1 MTVRTI
7 DEIFRDFNI
16 DGVPLSGLFHPFKPD
31 IRDTLKALFE
41 GGNFP
46 DNRIIRLN
54 NANEGTPNE
63 IIVTASV
70 DIPAAAYQVLY
81 ILNVTQENTGPV
93 KVTGAINRDLVT
105 NTNQPVIAGYLQP
118 GMALL
123 CIDTGTELRLLS
135 YGDAE
140 AILTAAEGV
149 LDDLIARSVGA
160 FPSDADAEQYLADR
174 SLAAGEGTIY
184 FNTTDKVWKYWDGN
198 SWQAFPYA
206 TVADG
211 AVTDSKLPEFS
222 PTSSPSTAK
231 MRFQASSA
239 AGVLAGAIQ
248 RPVNLKL
255 SERLDAADFGVK
267 ADGVTNDTAA
277 MVAAFEAMEE
287 TGRPLFLPAGII
299 MVDAGALIIGDG
311 SDSSYSTKNG
321 QAIFGAGE
329 NAYMNPGAPESGII
343 SGTML
348 RARAGSS
355 GNMLTANGGMGGIS
369 MSGFAID
376 CADVASRGLYL
387 NGVSHSDFE
396 RITIKEFKTSGLS
409 LLGRKNSASYSQPN
423 WAANNTFKNVS
434 ISSTVNVGYG
444 NGLYLDGDIESN
456 RDPHRNTFIN
466 LVVQVNRT
474 PQNPS
479 YAALFNMCDSNT
491 FIECDFNVVGT
502 GIGFSLMLNNSTP
515 GHPFPQNNFFYGCS
529 FGQSE
534 IGVNGEIGD
543 HFFVNFTTRDGE
555 PIPTHPKLHGFTD
568 MGEFFSHLVV
578 NRDGANVELK
588 TRDGSK
594 RYRMI
599 NNSTASFDGGVLIQ
613 KWSSTSNDWV
623 SYFSLAA
630 DGTPSIRMP
639 GIGLKAIAVGDVDTG
654 GTGFRRL
661 VVAN

>member
-1 MTVRTI
+1 MTIRTI

-31 IRDTLKALFE
+31 IRDTLKALLE

-46 DNRIIRLN
+46 DNRVIRLN

-140 AILTAAEGV
+140 AIITAAEGV

-160 FPSDADAEQYLADR
+160 FPSDVDAEQYLADR
-174 SLAAGEGTIY
+174 SLTVGEGTIY
-184 FNTTDKVWKYWDGN
+184 FNTTDKIWKYWDGS

-211 AVTDSKLPEFS
+211 AVTDSKLPDFS
-222 PTSSPSTAK
+222 PTSSPSAAK
-231 MRFQASSA
+231 LRFQASSS

-277 MVAAFEAMEE
+277 MVAALRAMEE
-287 TGRPLFLPAGII
+287 TGRPLFLPAGVI
-299 MVDAGALIIGDG
+299 MVDPDALFIGNGVDGVSNSQHHNQVIMGIGSSPAFNLGSVIKARSDGGILFDVRGLINGVKVGGVLFDAAGRVNTCIRIRSMCESSWVNFAARNFKTYGIDWNCNNPPQSNPNSPTWSAGNEMRRFYISSGDVAG
-311 SDSSYSTKNG
+311 Y
-321 QAIFGAGE
+321 GAG
-329 NAYMNPGAPESGII
+329 
-343 SGTML
+343 
-348 RARAGSS
+348 
-355 GNMLTANGGMGGIS
+355 
-369 MSGFAID
+369 
-376 CADVASRGLYL
+376 
-387 NGVSHSDFE
+387 
-396 RITIKEFKTSGLS
+396 
-409 LLGRKNSASYSQPN
+409 LL
-423 WAANNTFKNVS
+423 
-434 ISSTVNVGYG
+434 
-444 NGLYLDGDIESN
+444 LDGKINTN
-456 RDPHRNTFIN
+456 RDPHRNTFQTGVI
-466 LVVQVNRT
+466 QVNKG
-474 PQNPS
+474 PS
-479 YAALFNMCDSNT
+479 GQPTKGIDLRMTDSNT
-491 FIECDFNVVGT
+491 FIEVDADAIGSTGVGYSIQFNALG
-502 GIGFSLMLNNSTP
+502 TP
-515 GHPFPQNNFFYGCS
+515 GHRFPQNNFFYGCS
-529 FGQSE
+529 LKTFTWAEDVNSDAL
-534 IGVNGEIGD
+534 IGNNY
-543 HFFVNFTTRDGE
+543 FVCFPTRDQE
-555 PIPTHPKLHGFTD
+555 SIPSHPSLIGFTD
-568 MGEFFSHLVV
+568 MGVHFHSLRVQ
-578 NRDGANVELK
+578 RDVASLDLGPPNGVI
-588 TRDGSK
+588 

-599 NNSTASFDGGVLIQ
+599 NNSNNANSGPLIVQRTTNAGSSWDNYLAVGTDGRL
-613 KWSSTSNDWV
+613 
-623 SYFSLAA
+623 
-630 DGTPSIRMP
+630 SIYLP
-639 GIGLKAIAVGDVDTG
+639 GIGFKAIEAGAIDTG